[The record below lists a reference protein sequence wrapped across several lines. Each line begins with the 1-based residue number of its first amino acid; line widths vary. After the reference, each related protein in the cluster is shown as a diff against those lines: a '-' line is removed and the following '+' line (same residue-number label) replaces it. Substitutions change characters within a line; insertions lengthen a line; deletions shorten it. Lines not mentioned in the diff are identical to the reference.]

1 MAVTTEQV
9 RALRDKTGAGIM
21 DSKRALE
28 EAGGNVDKA
37 MEVLRQQGLARA
49 GKKSDRSAL
58 QGLIEPYIHG
68 GGRIGAL
75 VEINCETDFVARTP
89 DFQALAHDVA
99 MQVAAIPPRYVSVDD
114 VPEADHRRPREG
126 IRLEGRGLQA
136 GRPAG
141 ADLHQ
146 GCQEDHR
153 RHRQGRHRQA
163 RREHRR
169 PPVLPLRAWR
179 RPGRR
184 RGSPGLISATETPL
198 PAGSGVFACLRR
210 RSLIDPGIRPIPPTC
225 STPHPKGS
233 PGWPPH
239 TSVSCSSSAAKR

>member
-37 MEVLRQQGLARA
+37 TEILRQQGLARA

-58 QGLIEPYIHG
+58 QGLVEPYIHG

-114 VPEADHRRPREG
+114 VPEGDIPGLEKEFGSTSEAFKQVVLLEQTFIKDAKKTIADIVKEG
-126 IRLEGRGLQA
+126 IAKLGENIVVRRFSRFELGEGQQA
-136 GRPAG
+136 EGDNA
-141 ADLHQ
+141 
-146 GCQEDHR
+146 
-153 RHRQGRHRQA
+153 
-163 RREHRR
+163 
-169 PPVLPLRAWR
+169 
-179 RPGRR
+179 
-184 RGSPGLISATETPL
+184 
-198 PAGSGVFACLRR
+198 
-210 RSLIDPGIRPIPPTC
+210 
-225 STPHPKGS
+225 
-233 PGWPPH
+233 
-239 TSVSCSSSAAKR
+239 